1 MTMGSVSAVV
11 EAQLEA
17 GMDGAKPIV
26 CWFEEVNKDS
36 VALVGGKC
44 SSLGELI
51 NAGVRVP
58 PGFALT
64 THGYAQF
71 MRDAGIQ
78 SEITALLTGLDHQ
91 DMDKLEEASRVI
103 REMIESRPMSIEL
116 EDQIAESYRKLSV
129 RSCIPAVPVAVRSS
143 ATAEDLPGASFA
155 GQQDTYL
162 WIRGIDS
169 VMHHVRRCISSL
181 YTGRAI
187 AYRMKMGFPHEQV
200 AISVGIQKMANSLTA
215 GVMFTI
221 HPTNGDRSVIVIDS
235 NFGFGES
242 VVSGEVTPDHFVVN
256 KVALDIME
264 RTISTKTVCY
274 TVDFKEQKS
283 VALEV
288 PFERQNIQS
297 IVDDEITELAWMG
310 KQIEKHYGRPMDIE
324 WAIDKD
330 LPSGGNIFIL
340 QARPETIWAE
350 KARSTRQRRRDV
362 GDGFHRF
369 QPDRRQETE
378 LGEASMIVRNWMQAN
393 PMVVSGDTLLSEA
406 KRILTEHNLH
416 GLPVVDGGRLRGL
429 ITRANCLRAAHF
441 ALRTQNTDELN
452 FFSTRLK
459 VKDLMVRNP
468 TTIDANDTME
478 HCLQVGQEH
487 GVGAVAGDG
496 SRPGG
501 GHHFSQRGLL
511 ARRPLPRR
519 LGKAQRRD
527 PGAARTQ
534 ARNHRPHHR
543 HRRGAGA
550 EVQAIYPIGKPE
562 DINPQEHHR
571 KRVIVRF
578 HCRIPRRSGQGAR
591 GRRLPVIE
599 SVQAKH

>member
-1 MTMGSVSAVV
+1 MGSVSAIMEV
-11 EAQLEA
+11 QLEA
-17 GMDGAKPIV
+17 GMNDTTPIV

-64 THGYAQF
+64 TRGYAQF

-78 SEITALLTGLDHQ
+78 SEVNGLLTDLDHQ

-103 REMIESRPMSIEL
+103 RDMIESRPISIEL
-116 EDQIAESYRKLSV
+116 EDLIAESYRKLSV
-129 RSCIPAVPVAVRSS
+129 RCCIPAVPVAVRSS

-162 WIRGIDS
+162 WIRGVDS

-256 KVALDIME
+256 KVALDILE

-297 IVDDEITELAWMG
+297 IVDDEITQLAWMG

-330 LPSGGNIFIL
+330 LPAGGNIFIL
-340 QARPETIWAE
+340 QARPETVWSD
-350 KARSTRQRRRDV
+350 KQRAPISAGSASAMDYILSSLLTGKKV
-362 GDGFHRF
+362 G
-369 QPDRRQETE
+369 
-378 LGEASMIVRNWMQAN
+378 
-393 PMVVSGDTLLSEA
+393 
-406 KRILTEHNLH
+406 
-416 GLPVVDGGRLRGL
+416 
-429 ITRANCLRAAHF
+429 
-441 ALRTQNTDELN
+441 
-452 FFSTRLK
+452 
-459 VKDLMVRNP
+459 
-468 TTIDANDTME
+468 
-478 HCLQVGQEH
+478 
-487 GVGAVAGDG
+487 
-496 SRPGG
+496 
-501 GHHFSQRGLL
+501 
-511 ARRPLPRR
+511 
-519 LGKAQRRD
+519 
-527 PGAARTQ
+527 
-534 ARNHRPHHR
+534 
-543 HRRGAGA
+543 
-550 EVQAIYPIGKPE
+550 
-562 DINPQEHHR
+562 
-571 KRVIVRF
+571 
-578 HCRIPRRSGQGAR
+578 
-591 GRRLPVIE
+591 
-599 SVQAKH
+599 